1 MAQEVPLITQYHP
14 FKFQEDTNKI
24 CKYFDI
30 GEGVEVPYSD
40 SIKVISGVA
49 IKKNSVWQ
57 INYGHIFPKV
67 ALTESCVVYC
77 FAQNVS
83 SVWLHLKHLK
93 IAITT

>member
-24 CKYFDI
+24 CNYFDI

-49 IKKNSVWQ
+49 IKKNSV
-57 INYGHIFPKV
+57 
-67 ALTESCVVYC
+67 
-77 FAQNVS
+77 
-83 SVWLHLKHLK
+83 
-93 IAITT
+93 